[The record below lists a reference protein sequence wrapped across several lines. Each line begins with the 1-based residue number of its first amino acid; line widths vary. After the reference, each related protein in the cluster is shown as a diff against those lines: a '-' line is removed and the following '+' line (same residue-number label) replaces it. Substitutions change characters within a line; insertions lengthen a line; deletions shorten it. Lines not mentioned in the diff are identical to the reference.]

1 MKSSIP
7 KFVAALV
14 VLAAGM
20 TLTIP
25 TYAKDD
31 LPDVTTDRLKRV
43 KSKNVNALYLQDGA
57 TLEGYTEVYLVDC
70 AVAFRKNW
78 ERDYN
83 RDQYDLSKKV
93 RQSDMDTMKSKL
105 STEFKEEF
113 TKVLE
118 KGGYKVVTETA
129 PHVLILRPAII
140 NLDVSAPATN
150 RSTGMS
156 RTYTASAGS
165 MTLYLELYDA
175 ETSAKIAEVV
185 DSRSAGNNVTFQIS
199 NSVTNK
205 SEADRL
211 LKNWASLLV
220 KALDEA
226 NGK

>member
-1 MKSSIP
+1 
-7 KFVAALV
+7 
-14 VLAAGM
+14 
-20 TLTIP
+20 
-25 TYAKDD
+25 
-31 LPDVTTDRLKRV
+31 
-43 KSKNVNALYLQDGA
+43 
-57 TLEGYTEVYLVDC
+57 
-70 AVAFRKNW
+70 
-78 ERDYN
+78 
-83 RDQYDLSKKV
+83 
-93 RQSDMDTMKSKL
+93 MKSKL